1 MGGMIYDLP
10 NTDIQITISKK
21 RIRSFRL
28 RVDRGGNVFCSV
40 PHLASRAKIEEFISS
55 KSAWI
60 QKSVE
65 KVKSLLLKSDSLSEE
80 SVAFSLGLQDSDFLG
95 ETNSAQSAG
104 RGERVYS
111 QKWKSLALEVFR
123 ATLEK
128 QYRLFENTE
137 LIKKMPALSKITL
150 KGRKLKSMW
159 GSCNRRTNTIT
170 LNYELL
176 RFSQICI
183 EYVVLHELTHFLNIS
198 HDKKFYATVARFMPN
213 YKAVVKMMK

>member
-1 MGGMIYDLP
+1 MIYTIP
-10 NTDIQITISKK
+10 NTDIQITVSKK

-28 RVDRGGNVFCSV
+28 RVDREGNVLCSV
-40 PHLASRAKIEEFISS
+40 PHLSSRAKIEEFINA

-65 KVKSLLLKSDSLSEE
+65 KVKALLLKSDSLSED
-80 SVAFSLGLQDSDFLG
+80 SVAFSLGLQDSDLLG

-104 RGERVYS
+104 QGERLYS
-111 QKWKSLALEVFR
+111 QKWKSLALETFC

-128 QYRLFENTE
+128 QYHLFENTE
-137 LIKKMPALSKITL
+137 LIKKMPTLSEITL

-176 RFSQICI
+176 RFPQICI
-183 EYVVLHELTHFLNIS
+183 DYVVLHELTHFLNIS
-198 HDKKFYATVARFMPN
+198 HDKNFYATVARFMPN
-213 YKAVVKMMK
+213 YKAAVKMMK